1 MRRLAAGLLAMLAML
16 AMLAAAGCGAG
27 TPDPEAEFQ
36 RDMASARAQARQS
49 LPHFW
54 ESFGDPQAG
63 EYDFSL
69 KAAFTRRDGQAGA
82 EEIWLHHIARAP
94 DRIIGELASD
104 PRHLGELRKGAIMEF
119 QESQIVDWAF
129 FRGDSLLGHYTTR
142 VLMPRLDQMQAD
154 WLRSLL
160 SEDPDGAD

>member
-1 MRRLAAGLLAMLAML
+1 MRRLAAGLVVMLTA
-16 AMLAAAGCGAG
+16 LAAAGCGAG

-54 ESFGDPQAG
+54 ESFGDPQTG

-69 KAAFTRRDGQAGA
+69 KAAFDRRDGQAGV

-142 VLMPRLDQMQAD
+142 ILMPRLDQMQAD